1 MILPRK
7 RRLLITLVRILESV
21 LIVSLKRSWVGLS
34 LRQRRTHRLLW
45 SFCAVRRASAKVTS
59 KSSRVSKF
67 MRGDCLEIKR
77 ECRRRSACSRVP
89 GLLHIEFY
97 LKAVPFIGA
106 TEDAPVCPCQS
117 VVINRSTIDWSDV
130 YSVLLIRAWTV
141 QGVEIV
147 NFRLLYKVHAG
158 SNSVPRPICVVHSI
172 SPRIRRECVGE
183 HPVDRPIPN
192 PLILIEVALGMGSQW
207 HCQRCQGQRECQDC
221 RAGRRNHASRG
232 SPRSCQ
238 ESEPMS
244 E

>member
-130 YSVLLIRAWTV
+130 YSVLLIRALQSACWFQQRSKAHLRRSLDLST
-141 QGVEIV
+141 
-147 NFRLLYKVHAG
+147 
-158 SNSVPRPICVVHSI
+158 HSK
-172 SPRIRRECVGE
+172 
-183 HPVDRPIPN
+183 
-192 PLILIEVALGMGSQW
+192 GM
-207 HCQRCQGQRECQDC
+207 C
-221 RAGRRNHASRG
+221 R
-232 SPRSCQ
+232 
-238 ESEPMS
+238 
-244 E
+244 